1 MKKARI
7 SSICIHILVQGIY
20 LSALTACNLLVDEP
34 VRVVKDY
41 IHALAAQDQIA
52 ITNLTCKDWETQA
65 FLELDALQLV
75 KATVSDLDC
84 QVTEV
89 FTGGDVV
96 ECKGR
101 IETSYNNEVSITDL
115 SRNRYFVSHENGD
128 WLVCGYR

>member
-7 SSICIHILVQGIY
+7 LSNRIRILLLGICLPILTSCS
-20 LSALTACNLLVDEP
+20 LPADEP

-75 KATVSDLDC
+75 KATVSDLSC
-84 QVTEV
+84 QVTEAV
-89 FTGGDVV
+89 AGGEVV
-96 ECKGR
+96 ECTGR
-101 IETSYNNEVSITDL
+101 IDTSYNNEVSTTDL